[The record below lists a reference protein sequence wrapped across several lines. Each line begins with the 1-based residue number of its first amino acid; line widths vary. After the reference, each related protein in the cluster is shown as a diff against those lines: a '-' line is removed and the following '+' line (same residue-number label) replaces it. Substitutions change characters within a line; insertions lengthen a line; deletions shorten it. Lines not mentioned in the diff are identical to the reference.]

1 MSEPYKVT
9 AVFDE
14 ETLPAGLRRVHSTK
28 AGTWGLIRVL
38 EGRLRLAFPDTG
50 EAFQLSPQAPGL
62 VAPEEPHLVE
72 PLEPFRMQVEFHRK
86 RPASPAARGARA
98 SASG

>member
-1 MSEPYKVT
+1 MSKAYKVT

-50 EAFQLSPQAPGL
+50 EAFQLSP
-62 VAPEEPHLVE
+62 
-72 PLEPFRMQVEFHRK
+72 
-86 RPASPAARGARA
+86 
-98 SASG
+98 